1 MLADDQSWQ
10 KGAFDPPE
18 PLINLKTQKML
29 GGQTDGI
36 LSVANL
42 IYKPN
47 LRLQKIRPNI
57 QNIVLTL
64 SGNLSWRLKEKTTML
79 FEG

>member
-1 MLADDQSWQ
+1 
-10 KGAFDPPE
+10 
-18 PLINLKTQKML
+18 ML
-29 GGQTDGI
+29 GGRTDGI

-47 LRLQKIRPNI
+47 LRLQKIRPYI

-64 SGNLSWRLKEKTTML
+64 SGNLSGGKGKNNNVV
-79 FEG
+79 

>member
-1 MLADDQSWQ
+1 
-10 KGAFDPPE
+10 
-18 PLINLKTQKML
+18 ML
-29 GGQTDGI
+29 GGRTDGI

-64 SGNLSWRLKEKTTML
+64 SGNLSGGKGKNNNVVWGLEKKCRQPEQTDIQKW
-79 FEG
+79 FGDHEG

>member
-1 MLADDQSWQ
+1 
-10 KGAFDPPE
+10 
-18 PLINLKTQKML
+18 ML
-29 GGQTDGI
+29 GGRTDGI

-57 QNIVLTL
+57 QNIDRAQKPLI
-64 SGNLSWRLKEKTTML
+64 G
-79 FEG
+79 